1 MPKKPAKKS
10 SVGKKKIGRPCEY
23 SQEIATKLFKRIE
36 SGESVRS
43 ICKDKSMP
51 GRTTINTWLRT
62 PEMKDFRNQYES
74 STEIGLAQAFEEL
87 DEIAKDE
94 SIDVMRARLIIDTR
108 KWSLS
113 KQLPKKYGEKVGIE
127 HSGEIII
134 NRVVFGGQ
142 SQH

>member
-1 MPKKPAKKS
+1 MPKKPAKQFP
-10 SVGKKKIGRPCEY
+10 VEKKKNGRPCEY
-23 SQEIATKLFKRIE
+23 SPKIAERLFKRIE
-36 SGESVRS
+36 TGESVRS
-43 ICKDKSMP
+43 ICKDKTMP

-62 PEMKDFRNQYES
+62 PEMKEFRNQYEL
-74 STEIGLAQAFEEL
+74 STDIGAAQAFEEL
-87 DEIAKDE
+87 DEIARNEK
-94 SIDVMRARLIIDTR
+94 IDVMRARLIIDTR
-108 KWSLS
+108 KWCLS